1 MPTASEPRLEDI
13 ARIAFVTR
21 RFHELQGLQQVV
33 FGASLIVG
41 AVVAHTMPAGYPGL
55 MFQAWNFPNLSFA
68 LAAVFLQ
75 RMYRQTFGHAVG
87 TSRQQLLAGT
97 PILLMMLG
105 GMIDM
110 FVPIGRP
117 APSLAALALTSCSI
131 WILFRDWRWR
141 IHYVVAATAGIIAA
155 LITASAPPLPR
166 ILGSHRPGS
175 HHGIPPVLLDSWSGD
190 GLCRAARSPL
200 AGLVTATALFEGV
213 RCPACARTSGLGR
226 HACRLVRDV
235 LPDDR
240 RSTLDRESDSD
251 RSPAVSAAD
260 RVGAPLRDACRLCF
274 KFQEP

>member
-1 MPTASEPRLEDI
+1 M
-13 ARIAFVTR
+13 TR

-55 MFQAWNFPNLSFA
+55 MVQAWNFPSLSFA
-68 LAAVFLQ
+68 LAAVFLE

-87 TSRQQLLAGT
+87 TSRQQFLAGA

-141 IHYVVAATAGIIAA
+141 IHYVVAATAGILAA
-155 LITASAPPLPR
+155 LITASAPPLREYWAPIDPAR
-166 ILGSHRPGS
+166 TAAYLLSCSILGLGMVCA
-175 HHGIPPVLLDSWSGD
+175 GLLDHHLLASSLRPRSSEASGARRALARAD
-190 GLCRAARSPL
+190 SGGTRAALSVMFCL
-200 AGLVTATALFEGV
+200 TTGGALWTV
-213 RCPACARTSGLGR
+213 NPILSMSRCFC
-226 HACRLVRDV
+226 C
-235 LPDDR
+235 
-240 RSTLDRESDSD
+240 
-251 RSPAVSAAD
+251 
-260 RVGAPLRDACRLCF
+260 
-274 KFQEP
+274 